1 MFNRFL
7 FKRFKHYATLLL
19 YAGYSLFSYVCADTG
34 SYSIASA
41 YHWGRG
47 LDLPGGVFNIGGY
60 FNSTFQHIE
69 SQKDTASLDDLS
81 LFISASPTDRLR
93 FFSEL
98 ELQELI
104 STEGGT
110 HFNAALN
117 VERLY
122 IDFLATETASLRLGK
137 FLTPVGRW
145 NVIHAAPLVWTASR
159 PLVTEEQLFPSRAS
173 GMMLTKT
180 LEINE
185 QDLDISVYFDD
196 SADLDPLREEIDFD
210 NAFGGRLNYTVF
222 EQFQI
227 GASYLNFKNKASVHQ
242 TRNQLFGLD
251 LLLKK
256 NGYELQSELIYRNAD
271 DFQGDEKGFYIQ
283 GVAPL
288 GHRLFAVARYEYLDG
303 THQVGSKFVQGTT
316 NLGITGLTWRPYVPL
331 AVKAEYR
338 FGSDN
343 EIVAPSGFFTS
354 ISMFF

>member
-1 MFNRFL
+1 M
-7 FKRFKHYATLLL
+7 FKRFNYYATLSL
-19 YAGYSLFSYVCADTG
+19 YIGYSLFSYSLADNG
-34 SYSIASA
+34 SNSITSG

-47 LDLPGGVFNIGGY
+47 IDLPGGILNLGGY
-60 FNSTFQHIE
+60 FNAAFEHIE
-69 SQKDTASLDDLS
+69 SQKNTASLDDFS

-98 ELQELI
+98 ELQEFI

-110 HFNAALN
+110 NFNSALN

-122 IDFLATETASLRLGK
+122 IDFLLTESSSLRLGK

-145 NVIHAAPLVWTASR
+145 NVIHAAPLVWTTSR

-173 GMMLTKT
+173 GLMLTKT
-180 LEINE
+180 LDINE

-196 SADLDPLREEIDFD
+196 SVDLDPLREEIDFD
-210 NAFGGRLNYTVF
+210 NAFGSRLNYTIF
-222 EQFQI
+222 EQFQV
-227 GASYLNFKNKASVHQ
+227 GASYLNFKKRTDVHQ
-242 TRNQLFGLD
+242 ARNHLFGLD

-256 NGYELQSELIYRNAD
+256 NDYEIQTEWSYRHAD

-288 GHRLFAVARYEYLDG
+288 DHHLFAVARYEYLDG
-303 THQVGSKFVQGTT
+303 THQVASTVVQSTT
-316 NLGITGLTWRPYVPL
+316 HLAVTGLTWRPYVPL
-331 AVKAEYR
+331 AIKAEYR
-338 FGSDN
+338 FGSHN
-343 EIVAPSGFFTS
+343 EVIAPSGFFTS